1 MEMIV
6 NEKRK
11 SIMGNLFVPIA
22 DEKYRKEQRK
32 KWYPAGFQGND
43 DVEGPLNDVKKA
55 KC

>member
-1 MEMIV
+1 MIV

-11 SIMGNLFVPIA
+11 SIMGNTFVPIA

-32 KWYPAGFQGND
+32 KWYPAGFKGNN
-43 DVEGPLNDVKKA
+43 DVEGHCNDVKKA